1 MFNFL
6 EDVRLTKEKEKKRKK
21 IYGEELRLQ
30 IEENK
35 KRKLEAKI
43 KSRQESLRNL
53 KLFQNVQINNYNY
66 HTLNNYD
73 DNIYDNNHF
82 LRTSFEN
89 PLKNC
94 KLNENIL
101 SFSNKL
107 NSFNNNYSNL
117 LYNNN
122 EIIKNLRNSYNK
134 IDFSLSEKKNY
145 SSNNYYTKN
154 FNDNKKMNNFIENG
168 IYIMKKSPS
177 SFLNKPLLH
186 NNYSQNTFNNNE
198 INHNNNIYSNNE
210 NLYDYNKENNINNIN
225 YLEKNYKNNNNNN
238 LITEINIQILFR
250 EFVELQIKTIN
261 EYENNIEEI
270 FFMNYKNEIKNDNNN
285 NNSINIESLLEKEK
299 NQAIQNIKNEQN
311 KLKNMLGFF
320 PMENNYNYK
329 IEQLFNKILNKKV
342 ATYSSI
348 KEMDNLA
355 LKIYVN
361 KENEQTELLRYKSK
375 YEDEDLENSIPNFQ
389 NLNKNA
395 QYTLRGYSKLV
406 KINENNKDDNNEKN
420 DENNNNDY
428 NFLESWRE
436 QLGKDLSMERNN
448 NLELNNNE
456 NNESIVLNNNDIN
469 DLDKKENGNNFK
481 EKIKAFPA
489 NKFFKNAQNIGI
501 KNNKYIDNSDNSD
514 RNKNLN
520 LQNKNEINSNEKRN
534 KSSKNIF
541 YGKNI
546 GSDNIN
552 DYKKETS
559 NPINHN
565 NKMNL
570 NLNKNSNIIYKKNL
584 KNNYKGN
591 KGKNSFSF
599 KKTDPSFI
607 LNAKKVLY
615 FSQSS
620 NTLKNYDNFL
630 VINRDENKSEL
641 IENNQNLDELEHSK
655 ITEKFKSS
663 ISSNSQKSQ
672 N

>member
-6 EDVRLTKEKEKKRKK
+6 EDVKLTKEKEKKRKK

-73 DNIYDNNHF
+73 DNNYNNFPF
-82 LRTSFEN
+82 LKTSFEN
-89 PLKNC
+89 PLKNY
-94 KLNENIL
+94 KLNNNIL
-101 SFSNKL
+101 SFSTKL
-107 NSFNNNYSNL
+107 NSFNNNYNNL
-117 LYNNN
+117 LNNNN
-122 EIIKNLRNSYNK
+122 EIIKNLKNTYQK
-134 IDFSLSEKKNY
+134 IDFNLNEKKNY
-145 SSNNYYTKN
+145 SSKSFYSNN
-154 FNDNKKMNNFIENG
+154 FSDNKKTNNLIENG

-177 SFLNKPLLH
+177 SFLNKPFLYNNYNNNH
-186 NNYSQNTFNNNE
+186 NNQYNFNNND
-198 INHNNNIYSNNE
+198 IKHDDYIYSHNE
-210 NLYDYNKENNINNIN
+210 NLYDYNKENIINNN
-225 YLEKNYKNNNNNN
+225 NLEKNYLINSYNTNNNN
-238 LITEINIQILFR
+238 LITEINMQILFR

-270 FFMNYKNEIKNDNNN
+270 FFMNYKNEVKNDN

-320 PMENNYNYK
+320 PLENNYNYK

-361 KENEQTELLRYKSK
+361 RENEQTELLRYKSK
-375 YEDEDLENSIPNFQ
+375 YEDENLDNSIPNFQ
-389 NLNKNA
+389 NFNKNS

-406 KINENNKDDNNEKN
+406 KINEDNKD
-420 DENNNNDY
+420 NNNDKNSNNSNDNDY

-436 QLGKDLSMERNN
+436 QLNKDISLEKNE
-448 NLELNNNE
+448 NLELDNNLDKNENE
-456 NNESIVLNNNDIN
+456 NNS
-469 DLDKKENGNNFK
+469 K

-489 NKFFKNAQNIGI
+489 NKFFKNAQYIGI
-501 KNNKYIDNSDNSD
+501 KNKYIDKSDNSD
-514 RNKNLN
+514 RDKNLD
-520 LQNKNEINSNEKRN
+520 LQNKNEINNNEKRN
-534 KSSKNIF
+534 KSSNNIF
-541 YGKNI
+541 YERNI
-546 GSDNIN
+546 ISNEVN
-552 DYKKETS
+552 DYKKGAS
-559 NPINHN
+559 NPINN
-565 NKMNL
+565 NKINL
-570 NLNKNSNIIYKKNL
+570 NLNKNNNNFVFKKNIQ
-584 KNNYKGN
+584 KNFKGN

-607 LNAKKVLY
+607 LNAKKILY
-615 FSQSS
+615 LSKSS
-620 NTLKNYDNFL
+620 NALKNYENF
-630 VINRDENKSEL
+630 IAFSRDENKSE
-641 IENNQNLDELEHSK
+641 IKENKQINLEELEHSK